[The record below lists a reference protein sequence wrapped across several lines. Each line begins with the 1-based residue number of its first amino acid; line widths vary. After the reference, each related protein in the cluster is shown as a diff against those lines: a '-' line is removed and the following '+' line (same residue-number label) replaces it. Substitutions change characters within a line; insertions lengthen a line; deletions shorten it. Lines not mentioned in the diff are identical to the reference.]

1 MSYRFTYAEA
11 VSRGWIS
18 PEEAQAMQQGV
29 SVKSHSSLS
38 ERSSKK
44 RSTTQKPRKSD
55 VEGQEQMTLI
65 AWFRSTYPQYADL
78 LIHIPN
84 GGYRKNAF
92 EGWRLKQ
99 QGVRA
104 GVSDLFLPVARN
116 GCHGLWIEF
125 KAAPPFDAVVS
136 DAQKEWIGLMSK
148 EGYAAYI
155 CKGVTEAADVLK
167 GYLSA
172 GVSSAFAAKQDV

>member
-1 MSYRFTYAEA
+1 MQGGFLGRRPADPLPA
-11 VSRGWIS
+11 RLS
-18 PEEAQAMQQGV
+18 PE
-29 SVKSHSSLS
+29 VKRENSL
-38 ERSSKK
+38 R
-44 RSTTQKPRKSD
+44 KPRKSD

-65 AWFRSTYPQYADL
+65 SWFRSTFPEQANL

-125 KAAPPFDAVVS
+125 KAAPPFDATVS
-136 DAQKEWIGLMSK
+136 PSQKEWIDLMGK
-148 EGYAAYI
+148 EGYAAYV
-155 CKGVTEAADVLK
+155 CKGVPDAVEVLK
-167 GYLSA
+167 NYLTDSVVA
-172 GVSSAFAAKQDV
+172 LRFTQH